1 MLFQFKTV
9 EDLAQW
15 VPFADAE
22 LGGQSTSALQ
32 AAEEP
37 QVGSTGGA
45 GGSCVL
51 TPLAAPLSAGHSA

>member
-1 MLFQFKTV
+1 MLFQFKTM

-15 VPFADAE
+15 VPFADTE

-37 QVGSTGGA
+37 QVSTAARPKRCG
-45 GGSCVL
+45 
-51 TPLAAPLSAGHSA
+51 PLPA